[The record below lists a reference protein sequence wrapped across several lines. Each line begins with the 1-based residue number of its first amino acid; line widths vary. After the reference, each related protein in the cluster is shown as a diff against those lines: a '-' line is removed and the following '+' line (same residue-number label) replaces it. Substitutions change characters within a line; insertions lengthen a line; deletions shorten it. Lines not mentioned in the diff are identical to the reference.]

1 MHEGDGYAADDVHQ
15 EEDADV
21 IEANLA
27 ELVGTMGVS
36 ADDEED
42 EEEDEDDGDDT
53 ILEYCTDTDPNGN
66 GVDDDDDDDNDD
78 AADLQEFALLFLD
91 VCLCCLLFDIQTS
104 HEIDAYFITFANTE
118 IV

>member
-1 MHEGDGYAADDVHQ
+1 MVTYTKAIIIPIRSVQCKVEYAIDDVHQ
-15 EEDADV
+15 EEDAGI

-27 ELVGTMGVS
+27 DLVRTNGVS
-36 ADDEED
+36 SGDEED

-78 AADLQEFALLFLD
+78 DADL
-91 VCLCCLLFDIQTS
+91 
-104 HEIDAYFITFANTE
+104 
-118 IV
+118 

>member
-1 MHEGDGYAADDVHQ
+1 MPEKDVYLHQDDYCSDTEHAVHEGDGYAADDVHQ

-78 AADLQEFALLFLD
+78 DADL
-91 VCLCCLLFDIQTS
+91 
-104 HEIDAYFITFANTE
+104 
-118 IV
+118 